1 MKRPCFVHSG
11 RDDIID
17 GFIEKVNRVN
27 MDVRLYI
34 DGEEYTAKCKKSSV
48 IWNQQSGI
56 QQGRYIGIRKDNPK
70 KIHLCTCV
78 WTKEMIET
86 AKKRAAEISELLRDV
101 EQKPL
106 ADD

>member
-11 RDDIID
+11 RNDIIA

-34 DGEEYTAKCKKSSV
+34 DGEEYNATCKKADV
-48 IWNQQSGI
+48 IWNQRPGI
-56 QQGRYIGIRKDNPK
+56 ERGRYIGILKDNPK

-78 WTKEMIET
+78 WTKEMIES
-86 AKKRAAEISELLRDV
+86 AKKRADELWEIFKEI